1 MDTAL
6 RIAGALV
13 AGAALAGCAAPAGT
27 HVMGAAPECDL
38 HVQTRNDHRCAVR
51 RVTPPDAHAQLTH
64 SMRRFEAQTLPR

>member
-6 RIAGALV
+6 RIACVLA

-27 HVMGAAPECDL
+27 HVMGAAPACDL
-38 HVQTRNDHRCAVR
+38 HVQLRNDNRCAVR

-64 SMRRFEAQTLPR
+64 SMREFEAQTFPR